1 MMNVLAFLSLYGMLM
16 AMVFVPLHII
26 VQIVDRGSNGNDN

>member
-16 AMVFVPLHII
+16 AMIFVPLHVII
-26 VQIVDRGSNGNDN
+26 QIIDGGSNGNDN